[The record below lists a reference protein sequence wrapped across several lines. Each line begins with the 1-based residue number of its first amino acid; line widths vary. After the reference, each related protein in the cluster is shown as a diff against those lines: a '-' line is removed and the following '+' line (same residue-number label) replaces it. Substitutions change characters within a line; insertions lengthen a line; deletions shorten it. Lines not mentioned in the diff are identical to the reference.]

1 MKLFIAASAA
11 VALMGGGTGFW
22 YLASSHGHTV
32 QFRTTVV
39 ERGNLLA
46 TVAATGTLEPEEV
59 IDVGAR
65 VAGQIKSFGAD
76 PSDPNKPI
84 DFRSEVEEGTILA
97 QLDDVLY
104 VSLQGQAR
112 ANVLKAEADLI
123 VLRSKLNQSERDWN
137 RVRRLGNNKGVIS
150 DFEYDAALNAYE
162 SARAFILVGDAALL
176 QAKELLK
183 QAETNLSY
191 TTIRA
196 PKKGEIVARR
206 VSVGQTVVAS
216 LNAPSLFLIATDLTK
231 MQIWASVN
239 EADIGSI
246 QSGQAVRFTVDTYP
260 NEIFVGTVAQ
270 IRYNAAMTMNVVTY
284 TVVVNTDNSHRRL
297 LPYLTANLQFQV
309 NERKNVLMVPA
320 SALRW
325 RPQLPLVA
333 PEFREEYAATLK
345 RRSGAPAADPRAA
358 AVEKEKQAQQ
368 FVWVRHDDAH
378 VRPVKVRVG
387 LSDGNL
393 IEIVSGDL
401 KEGDVLVTS
410 AIAPQGQDTA
420 VNPLTPQLN
429 NGKGK
434 GK

>member
-1 MKLFIAASAA
+1 MKLIIAAIAA
-11 VALMGGGTGFW
+11 TAVLGGGAGFW
-22 YLASSHGHTV
+22 YLASSQGHTV
-32 QFRTTVV
+32 QFRTAVV

-76 PSDPNKPI
+76 PRDPKKVI
-84 DFRSEVEEGTILA
+84 DYCSEVEEGTVLA
-97 QLDDVLY
+97 QLDDILY

-112 ANVLKAEADLI
+112 ANVLKAEADLL

-137 RVRRLGNNKGVIS
+137 RVRRLGTSKGVIS
-150 DFEYDAALNAYE
+150 DFEYDGALNAYE
-162 SARAFILVGDAALL
+162 SAKAYILVGDAALL

-196 PKKGEIVARR
+196 PKKGVILDRR

-246 QSGQAVRFTVDTYP
+246 QSGQTVRFTVDAYP
-260 NEIFVGTVAQ
+260 NEAFQGTVAQ
-270 IRYNAAMTMNVVTY
+270 IRYNATMAMNVVTY
-284 TVVVNTDNSHRRL
+284 TVVVNTDNSHRKL
-297 LPYLTANLQFQV
+297 FPYQTANLQFQV
-309 NERKNVLMVPA
+309 NERKNALMVPA

-333 PEFREEYAATLK
+333 PEFRGEYAATLK
-345 RRSGAPAADPRAA
+345 RKAGGPSADPRAA
-358 AVEKEKQAQQ
+358 ALEKEKHMQQ
-368 FVWVRHDDAH
+368 FVWVQHDDNH
-378 VRPVKVRVG
+378 VRPIKVRVG

-401 KEGDVLVTS
+401 KEGDVLVVS
-410 AIAPQGQDTA
+410 AIAPQGQDNA

-429 NGKGK
+429 SKGK